1 MFLRSVFSM
10 YFNEGSYFTQGS
22 ASEVI
27 LEHVTESDK
36 PSRMLTNSDGE
47 FNSFF
52 FFFVPSNVIAGES
65 FCLTMGFLLS

>member
-52 FFFVPSNVIAGES
+52 FCS
-65 FCLTMGFLLS
+65 L